1 MKTLTILAAA
11 IATSFAFAA
20 DAAPYGPG
28 PGCPAG
34 ATPGAADCPAYG
46 PGNGPGYGQRG
57 GWGQRG
63 GGWQRWDA
71 NGDGQLSRDE
81 VANAPRLSQ
90 EFDALDANHDGFL
103 VQSELQAAYGARGP
117 GGRGGPGGP
126 TPRGE
131 AHGRGQPSG
140 EEGADAPRLSQEFA
154 TIDANQDGFV
164 TLEELQAAR
173 SQVAGRG
180 PRRGF

>member
-11 IATSFAFAA
+11 VATTFAFAA
-20 DAAPYGPG
+20 HAAPYGPG
-28 PGCPAG
+28 RGCPAG

-46 PGNGPGYGQRG
+46 QGAAYGP
-57 GWGQRG
+57 RG
-63 GGWQRWDA
+63 GGWQKWDANGDGQLSREEVASAPRLSQDFDAIDANHDGFLSLSELQAVRGARGPGGRGGRGGAIARWDA
-71 NGDGQLSRDE
+71 NGDGKLSRDE

-90 EFDALDANHDGFL
+90 D
-103 VQSELQAAYGARGP
+103 
-117 GGRGGPGGP
+117 
-126 TPRGE
+126 
-131 AHGRGQPSG
+131 
-140 EEGADAPRLSQEFA
+140 FA

-173 SQVAGRG
+173 AQFAGRG

>member
-11 IATSFAFAA
+11 LATTFAFAA
-20 DAAPYGPG
+20 DAAPNGPG

-34 ATPGAADCPAYG
+34 ATPGSTDCPAYG
-46 PGNGPGYGQRG
+46 QGYGR
-57 GWGQRG
+57 RG
-63 GGWQRWDA
+63 GGLQKWDANGDGQLSREEVANAPRLSQGFDAIDANHDGFLTLAELQAAHGARGPGSRGGRGGPIARWDA
-71 NGDGQLSRDE
+71 NGDGKLSRDE

-90 EFDALDANHDGFL
+90 D
-103 VQSELQAAYGARGP
+103 
-117 GGRGGPGGP
+117 
-126 TPRGE
+126 
-131 AHGRGQPSG
+131 
-140 EEGADAPRLSQEFA
+140 FA

-173 SQVAGRG
+173 SQYAGRG

>member
-11 IATSFAFAA
+11 IATSFAFTA

-34 ATPGAADCPAYG
+34 ATPGAAGCPAYG
-46 PGNGPGYGQRG
+46 QGNGPGYGQRG

-63 GGWQRWDA
+63 GGWQKWDA

-103 VQSELQAAYGARGP
+103 AQPELQAAVTRMGLSVAEFRWAFRDETLHFDDGAAEPAIVADGKTSVCCVLREAP
-117 GGRGGPGGP
+117 AGGDQRDWY
-126 TPRGE
+126 TSV
-131 AHGRGQPSG
+131 Q
-140 EEGADAPRLSQEFA
+140 FK
-154 TIDANQDGFV
+154 
-164 TLEELQAAR
+164 R
-173 SQVAGRG
+173 SSWPNFQCFR
-180 PRRGF
+180 